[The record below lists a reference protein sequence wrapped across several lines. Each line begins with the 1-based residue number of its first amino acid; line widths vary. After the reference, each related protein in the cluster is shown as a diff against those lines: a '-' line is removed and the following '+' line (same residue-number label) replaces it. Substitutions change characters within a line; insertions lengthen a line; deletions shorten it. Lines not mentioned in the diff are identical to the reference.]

1 MLLAPFFRKNL
12 STLSSSESFVLKRF
26 FLLGLS
32 SSEEIRLSGFSK
44 FNLEFLQY
52 IVFVSGSWCFSIFSI
67 SSEFNGRIKSI
78 EVSEGDEIDEGQIV
92 AILE

>member
-1 MLLAPFFRKNL
+1 MEIKTQIRAIVWKIVKKKGDKVKIDDEIILL
-12 STLSSSESFVLKRF
+12 ESMKM
-26 FLLGLS
+26 
-32 SSEEIRLSGFSK
+32 EIP
-44 FNLEFLQY
+44 
-52 IVFVSGSWCFSIFSI
+52 I